1 MADDDALEEIEFDT
15 NSPPLL
21 YAIEAKPDLGY
32 LAFLNLFFFFLLSNG
47 YFDVLNYGRCREISF
62 MKAIGITV
70 CTIAVLRNFLGPT
83 QLPCENFKTVAQQ
96 NMP

>member
-32 LAFLNLFFFFLLSNG
+32 LAFLNLFF
-47 YFDVLNYGRCREISF
+47 SF
-62 MKAIGITV
+62 YYQMAILTY
-70 CTIAVLRNFLGPT
+70 
-83 QLPCENFKTVAQQ
+83 
-96 NMP
+96 